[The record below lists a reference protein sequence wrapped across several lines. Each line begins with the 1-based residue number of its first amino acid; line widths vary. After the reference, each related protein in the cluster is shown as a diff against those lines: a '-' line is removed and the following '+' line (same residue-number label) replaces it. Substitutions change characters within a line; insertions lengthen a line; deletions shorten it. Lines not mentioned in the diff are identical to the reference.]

1 MVHQLAI
8 IRRKATLRSFC
19 VNVIGCGFA
28 GIECALFLA
37 DHGINVHVFDCA
49 TGTNRY
55 RCDCHNCEIYGET
68 EENKNFARDLLRK
81 ELKILGSTLAEKED
95 SLRSGEKYNSCVAD
109 KLLEL
114 GVERVKNHPK
124 IEFFNIC
131 VSELNLEEI
140 NVIASGPHTSHGL
153 LEFLK
158 DLHGSMRLFETF
170 SIFPIVQGIKEEEF
184 FRRGDELYLP
194 LSYQEYI
201 SLCNEIMSERNSLIK
216 KGYPL
221 KNDICLI
228 EEMAKKEKDG
238 LKNNIM
244 RPIFIENISEKPY
257 ACIKLVRL
265 ARGYEIEGFASS
277 FPPESQY
284 KIINSIRGFENA
296 VILQSGKA
304 VENHYINAP
313 FVINEFGQSV
323 KYPNIFY
330 AGNISGVYGH
340 IESMASGLS
349 VAYNVINLI
358 NNRQMLAF
366 PKESAIGALNSK
378 VISSTIV
385 RNRPVIADYDIIKTE
400 QIFESV
406 EDKKKY
412 LFENCEKSLN
422 KFKEEIFNGKHI

>member
-1 MVHQLAI
+1 VT
-8 IRRKATLRSFC
+8 IRRKATLKNFC

-68 EENKNFARDLLRK
+68 EENKTFARDLLRK
-81 ELKILGSTLAEKED
+81 ELKILGSRLAEKED
-95 SLRSGEKYNSCVAD
+95 FLRDGEKYSSCVAD
-109 KLLEL
+109 KLLEY
-114 GVERVKNHPK
+114 GVARVKNHPK

-140 NVIASGPHTSHGL
+140 NIIASGPHTSHGL
-153 LEFLK
+153 LSFLK
-158 DLHGSMRLFETF
+158 DLHGSMRMFESF
-170 SIFPIVQGIKEEEF
+170 SIFPIVQGIDESEF
-184 FRRGDELYLP
+184 YVRGDELYLP

-201 SLCNEIMSERNSLIK
+201 SLCNLILSERKCLIK
-216 KGYPL
+216 KNYPV
-221 KNDICLI
+221 KNDLCLI
-228 EEMAKKEKDG
+228 EEMARKEKDG

-244 RPIFIENISEKPY
+244 RPIFIENLEEKPY
-257 ACIKLVRL
+257 ACLKLVRL
-265 ARGYEIEGFASS
+265 ARGFEIEGFSSS

-284 KIINSIRGFENA
+284 KIINSIRGLRNA
-296 VILQSGKA
+296 VILQAGKA
-304 VENHYINAP
+304 IENHYINAP
-313 FVINEFGQSV
+313 FVINEFGQSI
-323 KYPNIFY
+323 KHPNIFY

-349 VAYNVINLI
+349 VAYNVINLMQ
-358 NNRQMLAF
+358 NREMKAF
-366 PKESAIGALNSK
+366 PKESAIGALNDK
-378 VISSTIV
+378 VISSTII
-385 RNRPVIADYDIIKTE
+385 RNRPVIADYDIIKTT
-400 QIFESV
+400 INFNSF

-422 KFKEEIFNGKHI
+422 KFKEEIFNGKHV